1 MATIFKNRRVGHR
14 VSLAVATLEKSGN
27 FHLLGLKFS
36 MKMASSS
43 PSVQSTIKVA
53 EPGTNLVLGT
63 ISDAGQSL
71 LSEEPSTN
79 PAFEDWSEDAPYSPV
94 SEWSPPPSPP
104 QLWTMDT
111 DNEEDFLY
119 FGDSPDIDEV
129 DWAWPPFQG
138 PERLPEP
145 LWDNDEDLP
154 YVPA

>member
-1 MATIFKNRRVGHR
+1 M
-14 VSLAVATLEKSGN
+14 SLAAATLEKNGN
-27 FHLLGLKFS
+27 SHLLGLKFS

-43 PSVQSTIKVA
+43 PSAQSTIRVT
-53 EPGTNLVLGT
+53 ELGTYLVLGT
-63 ISDAGQSL
+63 RDTEQSL
-71 LSEEPSTN
+71 VSEDPATN
-79 PAFEDWSEDAPYSPV
+79 PTFEDWSEDAPYSPV
-94 SEWSPPPSPP
+94 SEWSTPPSPP

-129 DWAWPPFQG
+129 DRAWSPFQG

-154 YVPA
+154 YVPT